1 VKRIKI
7 GLIGFGTI
15 GTGVVKI
22 LQKNSAVIRQ
32 RLGAS
37 LELLRIADL
46 DITTARDVIVRREL
60 LTTNAAQV
68 LDDPEID
75 IVIELMGG
83 KEIYPAGHK
92 KRQARRYGK

>member
-1 VKRIKI
+1 MKRIKI

-37 LELLRIADL
+37 LELQRIADL

-60 LTTNAAQV
+60 LTTDAAQV

-75 IVIELMGG
+75 MVIELMGG
-83 KEIYPAGHK
+83 IEPARK
-92 KRQARRYGK
+92 FILRAIKNGKHV

>member
-1 VKRIKI
+1 MKSIKI

-37 LELLRIADL
+37 LELQRIADL
-46 DITTARDVIVRREL
+46 DITTARDVTVRREL
-60 LTTNAAQV
+60 LTTDAA
-68 LDDPEID
+68 
-75 IVIELMGG
+75 
-83 KEIYPAGHK
+83 AG
-92 KRQARRYGK
+92 A